1 MMTDQD
7 QFRRIEELF
16 AVAVG
21 MAGDERAAYL
31 NRECAGDDALRRG
44 VEALLRADSGPGSSR
59 LDRGVGVRASDVLG
73 GALWRDPE
81 WIAGYRVVRRIGAGG
96 MGVVYEAEQERPAR
110 RVAIK
115 LLRAE
120 RLTEAGVR
128 RMEFEG
134 EVLGRLSHPGIATV
148 FEAGVW
154 ADAGVSRPFV
164 AMELVEGAPI
174 TDHASGAALGLRE
187 RLALMA
193 RVCDAAHHAHQRGVI
208 HRDLKPG
215 NILVNT
221 GGDPKIVDFGIAGDL
236 GGAAA
241 DAGRAVTQTGQ
252 LLGTLAY
259 MAPERLS
266 GGRVTDARSDI
277 YSLGVVLYELLAG
290 RLPHGFAADAPGS
303 LTDAVRRVTETDP
316 SPLGAAD
323 PALRGDVEIIASA
336 ALSRDPERRYASA
349 AAMAEDIRR
358 LLADLPI
365 LARRPSTVYQVRKFA
380 HRNRGLVAAGTVLV
394 LGIVAG
400 VAGIGLGLREA
411 VAQREVARARER
423 EAEAALG
430 QAEVERERA
439 QQQASI
445 ATAINSFINM
455 DLLAQAAREGMGRD
469 VTVKQAV
476 DAAALTLDDR
486 FENEPIVRASIRNS
500 IAGIYDSLS
509 EYGPAE
515 VQYRRA
521 VDEFVSAG
529 PDGADLAELAR
540 QDLGRMYRRLSRYD
554 EALEILVPLQER
566 LRAQHGP
573 SDERALRALID
584 LAAMRSDLGDFD
596 GAFALLEQFDRDR
609 AGFFGDD
616 SSVVIRAVEA
626 RGNLYFNQRRFEL
639 AAADYAR
646 VAAFREQDD
655 AKDNDELTPLANLAA
670 AYEGLGRFDEA
681 EPIYRRVL
689 EIERRLGGPDNLEA
703 LATAYNLAFLLES
716 MGRYD
721 EAEPLYRDTLERC
734 TRVLGPTHDGT
745 LSCTAGLSSLL
756 RETGRGAEG
765 RGLLEDAWVLAVET
779 FGEGAGVA
787 TYLGGNLG
795 LLCGEIGDHD
805 RAIEVLGRVVPLV
818 AASLGPDHPRVGH
831 LMLAEGRSMHR
842 LGRLAEGRERLV
854 AGRAIVVAVEG
865 EDNPGVGIA
874 DRLIA
879 EIDGASAPAPDGE

>member
-1 MMTDQD
+1 MTDQENF
-7 QFRRIEELF
+7 QRIEAIF
-16 AVAVG
+16 AEAVG
-21 MAGDERAAYL
+21 LGGEELATFLDRA
-31 NRECAGDDALRRG
+31 CGGDDALRRG
-44 VEALLRADSGPGSSR
+44 VGALLRADAAGGSSR
-59 LDRGVGVRASDVLG
+59 LERGPGVRATEVLG
-73 GALWRDPE
+73 DALWRDPE
-81 WIAGYRVVRRIGAGG
+81 RVAGYRIVRRIGAGG

-154 ADAGVSRPFV
+154 DDGGVSRPFV
-164 AMELVEGAPI
+164 AMELIEGAPI
-174 TDHASGAALGLRE
+174 SEYADDAGLGLRE

-215 NILVNT
+215 NILVNAA
-221 GGDPKIVDFGIAGDL
+221 GDPKIVDFGIAGDL
-236 GGAAA
+236 GGAGDAA
-241 DAGRAVTQTGQ
+241 RAVTHTGQ

-290 RLPHGFAADAPGS
+290 RLPHGFAADGGGS
-303 LTDAVRRVTETDP
+303 LTDAIRRVTETDP
-316 SPLGAAD
+316 SPLGAMD
-323 PALRGDVEIIASA
+323 PSLRGDVEIIASA

-380 HRNRGLVAAGTVLV
+380 RRNRGLVAAGAVLV

-411 VAQREVARARER
+411 VAQRKVAETRGR
-423 EAEAALG
+423 EAEAAL
-430 QAEVERERA
+430 AEAENERERA
-439 QQQASI
+439 ERQAAI

-476 DAAALTLDDR
+476 DAAAVTLDDR
-486 FENEPIVRASIRNS
+486 FENEPLVRASIRNS

-509 EYGPAE
+509 EYGAAE
-515 VQYRRA
+515 AQYMRA
-521 VDEFVSAG
+521 IEEFSDAG
-529 PDGADLAELAR
+529 PDGEDLAEMAR

-554 EALEILVPLQER
+554 EARALLVPLRER
-566 LRAQHGP
+566 LVARYGP
-573 SDERALRALID
+573 TDERSLRALID
-584 LAAMRSDLGDFD
+584 LASIRRNLGDYD
-596 GAFALLEQFDRDR
+596 GAFGLLEQFDRDR
-609 AGFFGDD
+609 AGVFDDD
-616 SSVVIRAVEA
+616 SLVVITALEA
-626 RGNLYFNQRRFEL
+626 RGNLYFTQRLFAE
-639 AAADYAR
+639 AAADYER
-646 VAAFREQDD
+646 VAAFRERDD
-655 AKDNDELTPLANLAA
+655 QQHSDELTPLANLAA
-670 AYEGLGRFDEA
+670 SYEGLGQYDKA
-681 EPIYRRVL
+681 EPIYRKVL
-689 EIERRLGGPDNLEA
+689 AIERRIGGPDNLES
-703 LATAYNLAFLLES
+703 LATAFNLAFLLES
-716 MGRYD
+716 MGRYE
-721 EAEPLYRDTLERC
+721 EAEPMYRDTLERC
-734 TRVLGPTHDGT
+734 TRVLGPTHEGT
-745 LSCTAGLSSLL
+745 LSCIAGLASLL
-756 RETGRGAEG
+756 RETGRAAEG
-765 RGLLEDAWVLAVET
+765 QAVLEDAWALASQT
-779 FGEGAGVA
+779 FGGDAPMA
-787 TYLGGNLG
+787 TYLGSNLG
-795 LLCGEIGDHD
+795 IFCGDIGDD
-805 RAIEVLGRVVPLV
+805 TRAVEVLGRVVPLV
-818 AASLGPDHPRVGH
+818 QASLGPDHPRVGQ
-831 LMLAEGRSMHR
+831 LMMAEGRSLHR
-842 LGRLAEGRERLV
+842 LGRSAEARERLV
-854 AGRAIVVAVEG
+854 AGRGIVAMVEG

-879 EIDGASAPAPDGE
+879 EIDGASPTPSGE